1 MEHLDE
7 ITITRLFICISPNL
21 KMLINKFVCILNI
34 SGVEKQGRE
43 QNGKTH
49 IVPGLRVLMRVF
61 SSSSSLAKPKSDIL
75 AFRSSSSSTLVA
87 LISL

>member
-1 MEHLDE
+1 MHILQYGDV
-7 ITITRLFICISPNL
+7 NHY
-21 KMLINKFVCILNI
+21 VCILNT

-49 IVPGLRVLMRVF
+49 IVPAIRELMCVF

-75 AFRSSSSSTLVA
+75 AFRSLSSSTLVA
-87 LISL
+87 MISL